1 MAKDL
6 CDLTREPALRGLLSA
21 LHEHHDV
28 IARDLLTDQIE
39 GFLLAHGVPFSVT
52 RCCGL
57 IGF

>member
-21 LHEHHDV
+21 LHEQHDV
-28 IARDLLTDQIE
+28 IARDLLTDQIV

>member
-6 CDLTREPALRGLLSA
+6 CDLAREPALRGLLGA
-21 LHEHHDV
+21 LHEQHDV
-28 IARDLLTDQIE
+28 ITGDLLADQIV

-52 RCCGL
+52 RCYGL